1 VGIVISGGK
10 TVVISNS
17 GMNSALDTEN
27 GYSYTAGSVIAIMP
41 GGDMSSEATNCDNFS
56 SVGLKKM

>member
-1 VGIVISGGK
+1 
-10 TVVISNS
+10 
-17 GMNSALDTEN
+17 MNSALDTEN